1 MRKVQQINI
10 EYAWI
15 VGITPKTELESL
27 LCLRDHR
34 FLPKEPFERILKNWN
49 THTDEHTTEM
59 SSDDESEHGYIV
71 ISQEEP
77 VYNDSTITDEPLVQQ
92 TDEIS
97 NTDDENAHLLQTL
110 LTVPMKTNLQKEALH
125 NRKQMMKA
133 YKKTLDMNTSQHTDE
148 IENLNPVRR
157 STRERRQPAWLRSG
171 EFDICKSA
179 ISTTADWEKKVSCI
193 LNLAT
198 NSPIFQTLQAES
210 GQAILS
216 ILSTSNTQS

>member
-1 MRKVQQINI
+1 
-10 EYAWI
+10 
-15 VGITPKTELESL
+15 
-27 LCLRDHR
+27 
-34 FLPKEPFERILKNWN
+34 
-49 THTDEHTTEM
+49 
-59 SSDDESEHGYIV
+59 
-71 ISQEEP
+71 
-77 VYNDSTITDEPLVQQ
+77 
-92 TDEIS
+92 
-97 NTDDENAHLLQTL
+97 
-110 LTVPMKTNLQKEALH
+110 MKTNLQKEALH
-125 NRKQMMKA
+125 NRKQMMKP

-198 NSPIFQTLQAES
+198 NSPIFQTVQAES

-216 ILSTSNTQS
+216 ILSTSKYAVLRADMPDGILPPGGVCGRVNLYILIIFLV

>member
-1 MRKVQQINI
+1 
-10 EYAWI
+10 
-15 VGITPKTELESL
+15 
-27 LCLRDHR
+27 
-34 FLPKEPFERILKNWN
+34 
-49 THTDEHTTEM
+49 
-59 SSDDESEHGYIV
+59 
-71 ISQEEP
+71 
-77 VYNDSTITDEPLVQQ
+77 
-92 TDEIS
+92 
-97 NTDDENAHLLQTL
+97 
-110 LTVPMKTNLQKEALH
+110 MKTNLQKEALH
-125 NRKQMMKA
+125 NRKQMMKP